1 MSTVTK
7 AKKPARKPLARRPAK
22 KKFPGMEISPVT
34 GLFFKPLAPGQK
46 PISREALKAAL
57 ADSL

>member
-7 AKKPARKPLARRPAK
+7 TKKTARKSITRRPA

-34 GLFFKPLAPGQK
+34 GLYFKPLAPGQK

-57 ADSL
+57 VDSL